1 MRFYRLLFLTSLLMV
16 VSACN
21 LTRTPPTPEETALP
35 DSVSGKP
42 TVVITAPENGDE
54 FVVGNQIFVTAR
66 ATDTV
71 GVTRVQL
78 LANNQPVKTVSS
90 ESPAGQT
97 SFELLLDYTPR
108 AQGEIALQLVAYRGA
123 IASDPAQVNINVR
136 ATQTQVTATSQPVP
150 QGPIIDPNDPTCRAL
165 VNAGLNVRSGPGT
178 VYNRLTTLA
187 AGTVVPIVGR
197 TGANDWWQIRFGI
210 TVGWVSAPFTS
221 VYGICS
227 AVPVIAAPPTPTPI
241 GGVPT
246 IPPQPTFTPRP
257 PTATSTPGRP
267 DLVITTI
274 AGVTNVA
281 LPGAANQTYAI
292 TITNT
297 GSGPSG
303 SFVNTFTGPDGVES
317 DLGAVANLNAGES
330 IVLTRAVTYTV
341 AGGFTLRARAD
352 TGNQVGEVSEV
363 NNSADLQVSV
373 TGP

>member
-1 MRFYRLLFLTSLLMV
+1 MRIVRVLFVFILLFV
-16 VSACN
+16 ASACN
-21 LTRTPPTPEETALP
+21 LTRDPPTPEVTALP
-35 DSVSGKP
+35 DAAAGKP
-42 TVVITAPENGDE
+42 TVVITAPEAGDE

-108 AQGEIALQLVAYRGA
+108 AQGEVNLQLVAYRGA
-123 IASDPAQVNINVR
+123 IASDPAQLTINVR

-150 QGPIIDPNDPTCRAL
+150 QVPIIDPNDPTCRAL

-187 AGTVVPIVGR
+187 AGTVVPIIGR

-221 VYGICS
+221 VYGICN
-227 AVPVIAAPPTPTPI
+227 AVPVIPAPPTPTPV
-241 GGVPT
+241 GGAPT
-246 IPPQPTFTPRP
+246 WTPQPTFTPRP
-257 PTATSTPGRP
+257 PTVTVTPGRP

-274 AGVTNVA
+274 AGVTSVA
-281 LPGAANQTYAI
+281 LPGDANQTYAI

-303 SFVNTFTGPDGVES
+303 SFVNTFTGPDGVEV
-317 DLGAVANLNAGES
+317 DLGAVSNLNAGES
-330 IVLTRAVTYTV
+330 IVLTRAVTFTA

-352 TGNQVGEVSEV
+352 TGNQVTEVSEV

-373 TGP
+373 T